1 MRDGDITKS
10 KSARFCI
17 SCNREHGI
25 LYVCPEYD
33 QDLRDQITKDGIK
46 FREIC
51 FSGEIEITSDGQT
64 KTWNDWVKD
73 GDL

>member
-1 MRDGDITKS
+1 MRDGEITKC
-10 KSARFCI
+10 KSGRFCI

-33 QDLRDQITKDGIK
+33 QKLRDQITKDGIK

-51 FSGEIEITSDGQT
+51 ISGEIEITSGGKT

>member
-1 MRDGDITKS
+1 MRDGDLTES
-10 KSARFCI
+10 KTARFCI

-33 QDLRDQITKDGIK
+33 QELQKKIEQDGIK
-46 FREIC
+46 FRETC
-51 FSGEIEITSDGQT
+51 LSGNIKITSNGQT
-64 KTWNDWVKD
+64 KTWNEWIKD